1 MTPKHNIN
9 IPVERHQNDSK
20 VCYQSIG
27 CQYINRSV
35 KLVINGPVLKLY
47 ILRTVDFRI
56 LGPKTRTDNIDIF
69 IYANIYICLYPHIQ
83 ILIYPNNLEFCNLD
97 TVLYTNSAIATLYCN
112 NKFCAITI
120 MSKFNF

>member
-69 IYANIYICLYPHIQ
+69 IYANIYICLYLYIR
-83 ILIYPNNLEFCNLD
+83 IYEYIRI
-97 TVLYTNSAIATLYCN
+97 TWNSVTLTPCQP
-112 NKFCAITI
+112 
-120 MSKFNF
+120 SKVQSHLQ